1 MDNGASRRLKLL
13 CALLACALV
22 AAGCTTRAKNTEF
35 FGLVS
40 PPAENVLRYV
50 TGDEPESLDP
60 QISSGQPEARIY
72 MALFAGLVE
81 YDPKT
86 NEPIPELAERWEFNN
101 DNSEYVFHLR
111 PNLRWSDGRPL
122 TAHDFVYSIRRALS
136 PALASRSAYLAYYI
150 KYSEAYNSGAM
161 FVRDPKTGAFVL
173 EQDVEPAAQ
182 SEGAGKGTAEH
193 PETAKGETTDYDTP
207 FHHFMHGP
215 ARLVVSGDEQ
225 ERATAAAANPK
236 LKVALAGKEFVP
248 VRGEDIGVEA
258 IDAQTLR
265 LTLTQ
270 SAPFFVGLLGH
281 QLFRPVPQQAI
292 QQWGATWTQPGH
304 MVCSGPF
311 MLEQWRPYNVI
322 VVGRNPQYWDAARVR
337 LDKINFYAIN
347 ELTTRMNMYK
357 AGDVD
362 AVPNHTVPPAWLDV
376 IRPLKDYMDAPE
388 MATDYYQINT
398 TKPPMNDVRVRKAFN
413 MAIDKRALSEFR
425 RVTKPL
431 TAFTPEGIFP
441 SYPRPKGDE
450 FNPERAR
457 QLLAEAGYRDA
468 AGNYDPKKFPLA
480 EVELSYNP
488 AESNRAVAEF
498 VQAQWKQNLKLT
510 VPLKAVEWKTFLD
523 SRAKLQYKGF
533 ARTGW
538 IGDFADP
545 FTFLALFYTP
555 KGDNGTGWWDARY
568 VQMLDEAN
576 HQLDPQQRN
585 ELLAKAEAYM
595 LDAQPIIPL
604 LTNATN
610 EMKKPYVKGLYPNPQ
625 TLHPWKFVYIE
636 RDPAKWDY
644 GVPDMSKGVMSDD

>member
-1 MDNGASRRLKLL
+1 MKLL
-13 CALLACALV
+13 CALSALAVL
-22 AAGCTTRAKNTEF
+22 AGCTTRAKDTEF
-35 FGLVS
+35 FGLVK

-60 QISSGQPEARIY
+60 QISSGQPEGRIY

-86 NEPIPELAERWEFNN
+86 NEPLPELAERWEVNS
-101 DNSEYVFHLR
+101 DSSEYVFHLR
-111 PNLRWSDGRPL
+111 RNLRWSDGRPL
-122 TAHDFVYSIRRALS
+122 TAHDFVYSLRRALS

-150 KYSEAYNSGAM
+150 KYSEGYNSGAV

-173 EQDVEPAAQ
+173 EQDVTPAAPA
-182 SEGAGKGTAEH
+182 SAADATPSPAATVKDAAH

-225 ERATAAAANPK
+225 ERAAAAAANPK
-236 LKVALAGKEFVP
+236 LRAALAGREFVP
-248 VRGEDIGVEA
+248 VKGEDIGVEA
-258 IDAQTLR
+258 VDDQTLR
-265 LTLTQ
+265 ITLSQ
-270 SAPFFVGLLGH
+270 SAPFFVGMLAH
-281 QLFRPVPQQAI
+281 QLFRPVPRQAI
-292 QQWGATWTQPGH
+292 ERWGAAWTQPGH

-311 MLEQWRPYNVI
+311 ALERWQPYNVI
-322 VVGRNPQYWDAARVR
+322 VVGRNPQYWDTTHVR
-337 LDKINFYAIN
+337 LDKIYFYAIN

-357 AGDVD
+357 AGDID

-376 IRPLKDYMDAPE
+376 LRPRKDYMDAPE

-398 TKPPMNDVRVRKAFN
+398 TRPPMNDVRVRKAFN

-441 SYPRPKGDE
+441 GYPQPKGDD
-450 FNPERAR
+450 FDPERAR
-457 QLLAEAGYRDA
+457 KLLAEAGYRDA
-468 AGNYDPKKFPLA
+468 AGNYDPKKFPIG

-523 SRAKLQYKGF
+523 SRAKLEYKGF

-555 KGDNGTGWWDARY
+555 KGDNGTGWWDPKY
-568 VQMLDEAN
+568 VRMLDEAN
-576 HQLDPQQRN
+576 HQLDPQKRN
-585 ELLAKAEAYM
+585 ELMAKAEAYM
-595 LDAQPIIPL
+595 LDAQPVIPL

-625 TLHPWKFVYIE
+625 TMHAWKFVYIE

-644 GVPDMSKGVMSDD
+644 GVPDMSRGVGSDD